1 MEHDRII
8 KDGEGT
14 EREIYTWKFIIHD
27 KLIVY
32 RCISR
37 LDHKYTNIY
46 HKLTIMVLDILVIPE
61 CNNG

>member
-1 MEHDRII
+1 MEKIQNVRNMLN
-8 KDGEGT
+8 
-14 EREIYTWKFIIHD
+14 YTWKFIIHD

-32 RCISR
+32 RRISR

-46 HKLTIMVLDILVIPE
+46 HKLTIMVLDILIIPE